1 MINHIPT
8 TTMTTLVGRLHHL
21 HYLLYLSLFL
31 ATTMAF
37 SPSSL
42 SRRYFKRLKLD
53 PSTLD
58 EGPTLAKLATI
69 IEAQL
74 KHIPFENLAQHGAG
88 RDACLDILTTAVKIL
103 DNNRGGFCYE
113 VNSLLS
119 EWLSVDLGYNV
130 VRVPAIVYSK
140 ERGYDKPPSHICMI
154 ITIDND
160 PSSNEN
166 QQPLR
171 YFIDVGFGEP
181 AMEPLKLEC
190 GVEHKTIEGM
200 VSRFVR
206 DGDTV
211 GLEWLSQD
219 TGGFEPRVRFGWLD
233 AMGSDLKSLSS
244 FAKDFEEP
252 YKEASPFVK
261 KIVCCRV
268 TRTHKY
274 TVAGHRLKVTT
285 PRFGT
290 ESKQTVTEIESTDEG
305 RAILKEQ
312 FGIPLTE
319 TEGLKFEHSKTA
331 AEALWM
337 TF

>member
-1 MINHIPT
+1 
-8 TTMTTLVGRLHHL
+8 
-21 HYLLYLSLFL
+21 
-31 ATTMAF
+31 MAF
-37 SPSSL
+37 FPSSFS
-42 SRRYFKRLKLD
+42 SRYYKRLKLD

-58 EGPTLAKLATI
+58 EGPTLAKLSTI
-69 IEAQL
+69 IEAHL
-74 KHIPFENLAQHGAG
+74 EHIPFENLAQHGAG
-88 RDACLDILTTAVKIL
+88 RDACLDIPTTAIKIL
-103 DNNRGGFCYE
+103 DNHRGGFCYE

-160 PSSNEN
+160 DSSKDEE
-166 QQPLR
+166 QQPVR
-171 YFIDVGFGEP
+171 YFVDVGFGEP
-181 AMEPLKLEC
+181 AMEPLKLEADI
-190 GVEHKTIEGM
+190 EQKTNEGM
-200 VSRFVR
+200 VSRFIR
-206 DGDTV
+206 NGDTV
-211 GLEWLSQD
+211 GLEWLSQE
-219 TGGFEPRVRFGWLD
+219 TGEFESRVRFGWQD
-233 AMGSDLKSLSS
+233 AMGSDLGSLSS

-261 KIVCCRV
+261 KIVCCSV

-285 PRFGT
+285 PRFDA
-290 ESKQTVTEIESTDEG
+290 ESKQTVTELESTEEG
-305 RAILKEQ
+305 RTILMEQ

-319 TEGLKFEHSKTA
+319 TEGLEFEQSKAA